1 MVAMASTVTVRG
13 EGMARGR
20 PDRYS
25 IGLTVTRLEAT
36 PDAALE
42 EVARRSAALEEAFT
56 TVGLKSADWSSSGVS
71 VRPESEWDAQR
82 QEHRL
87 RGHRA
92 TVQVMVAHDDPKLA
106 ARLVREAVQQA
117 EAEVV
122 GPSWTLSPSHPARA
136 QACAEAARD
145 AHRRAA
151 AYAGALGLRVGAV
164 AEVTEADLRP
174 TPPPQPRAMM
184 RAAAVSDSAPELN
197 LDPGD
202 ADITAIVQVTFDLE
216 PA

>member
-56 TVGLKSADWSSSGVS
+56 AVGLKSADWSSSGVS

-92 TVQVMVAHDDPKLA
+92 TVHVMVTHDDPKLA
-106 ARLVREAVQQA
+106 ARLVRQFSRRRRRWSDRAGRCPPAIQRGPKPA
-117 EAEVV
+117 PRRPATLTA
-122 GPSWTLSPSHPARA
+122 GPS
-136 QACAEAARD
+136 
-145 AHRRAA
+145 
-151 AYAGALGLRVGAV
+151 
-164 AEVTEADLRP
+164 P
-174 TPPPQPRAMM
+174 TPGPWA
-184 RAAAVSDSAPELN
+184 
-197 LDPGD
+197 
-202 ADITAIVQVTFDLE
+202 
-216 PA
+216 